1 LPAQPAKSPRGLLTR
16 IAPWIIF
23 ALLTALTGVVW
34 HEEIST
40 QRHLLQRHTDDV
52 TMQGARRLE
61 MFIGSRLTAA
71 QLVARRWASHERHDY
86 SRTRFE
92 GLAQVLIAELPGVR
106 AVELLTPGLD
116 RSWRVGGDRR
126 VQDSSVSA
134 SVRALVT
141 EARAAKTPVLSA
153 PQRSAGRHYHV
164 AVLPPRPDAEMH
176 GLMLV
181 ELDTTLLIDAC
192 FLQRIRNEFSFNIHD
207 GTEPIYLHGAE
218 ATSARRGQANL
229 WASATMPV
237 ANRTWTM
244 VVAPIAAQARLGGW
258 RASLPVPVLGL
269 ALSVAL
275 ALLVHQ
281 LGRRM
286 EMYRSAHD
294 RAMRENEQRRQAE
307 AELRVSEARYRS
319 IFDSASDGFLVTS
332 REGRILDVN
341 PAAAT
346 MHGYSIGELRGR
358 PLSDLIAPSGSSET
372 LEVLRILA
380 EHGPVRIESQDRRK
394 DGSSLDV
401 EVRGGQLNYDG
412 SPAILAMIT
421 DVTERRLAVQ
431 RHALLARKVLVAQ
444 EEERARIARELHD
457 ELGQLLTALRL
468 ELDWVRKRGARAGQD
483 GQVGFGNA
491 FELVE
496 KAAAELRRICRGLRP
511 PLLDDLGVDPAVR
524 LLVNEFKEH
533 SGIPV
538 TLEIRTDSAGTV
550 SSELALCVYR
560 ILQESLTN
568 VSRHAG
574 ASKVEARLSILGSEL
589 LLSVSDDGKGFDP
602 DHTGEGSGVAG
613 MRERAN
619 LVNGKLSIVSER
631 GQGTRL
637 EFRAPLPA
645 TPQKEGG

>member
-1 LPAQPAKSPRGLLTR
+1 VLTR
-16 IAPWIIF
+16 IAPWLIF

-34 HEEIST
+34 HQEIST

-61 MFIGSRLTAA
+61 IFIGSRLTATR
-71 QLVARRWASHERHDY
+71 LVARRWATHERHDY
-86 SRTRFE
+86 SRERFE

-106 AVELLTPGLD
+106 AVELLAPELD
-116 RSWRVGGDRR
+116 QTWRVNGERR
-126 VQDSSVSA
+126 VQRSSVSA
-134 SVRALVT
+134 PIRALVAQAKA
-141 EARAAKTPVLSA
+141 ARAPILSG
-153 PQRSAGRHYHV
+153 PQRSGGRIYQL

-176 GLMLV
+176 GSIMV
-181 ELDTTLLIDAC
+181 ELDTTSLIEDC

-207 GTEPIYLHGAE
+207 GTDPIYLHGAE
-218 ATSARRGQANL
+218 AMSARQGQSRI
-229 WASATMPV
+229 WASATMAI

-244 VVAPIAAQARLGGW
+244 AVAPIAAQARAGGW
-258 RASLPVPVLGL
+258 RGSLPVPLLGL
-269 ALSVAL
+269 PLSVAL

-281 LGRRM
+281 LGRRV
-286 EMYRSAHD
+286 EMFQAARDEAL
-294 RAMRENEQRRQAE
+294 RENEQRKQAE

-319 IFDSASDGFLVTS
+319 IFDSASDGFLVTN

-346 MHGYSIGELRGR
+346 MHGYSIEQLRGR
-358 PLSDLIAPSGSSET
+358 PLSDLIPPSGSGET
-372 LEVLRILA
+372 LEVLRILT
-380 EHGPVRIESQDRRK
+380 EHGPVRIESQHRRK

-483 GQVGFGNA
+483 GQIGFGST

-511 PLLDDLGVDPAVR
+511 PLLDDLGVEPAVR

-538 TLEIRTDSAGTV
+538 TLEIRSDGGAIV

-574 ASKVEARLSILGSEL
+574 ASKVEAQLSMLGLEL
-589 LLSVSDDGKGFDP
+589 VLLVRDDGKGFDP
-602 DHTGEGSGVAG
+602 EHTGDGSGVAG

-631 GQGTRL
+631 GQGTRV
-637 EFRAPLPA
+637 EFRSPLPA
-645 TPQKEGG
+645 PPRKEGG